1 MKADRDVV
9 ELSEDVSHS
18 PLWNP
23 DLAPTP
29 LARRT
34 WSTYHIAALW
44 IGMSVVIT
52 TYTLASGLLQQG
64 MTWWQA
70 MLTILLGNVI
80 VLVPMILNAHAG
92 TKYGVSFPVLCRAS
106 FGVRGA
112 NVPAILRALVACGW
126 FGIQTWIGGLA
137 LDTLLAGG
145 VAGLGRRARRTCGS
159 RSRSSGW
166 CRWRSSSAAS
176 RASSSSK
183 AGRRRCSWPAARC
196 CSGGR
201 SSAAAGSGTSSARA
215 RACRRA
221 QVPFWQLFPAALTA
235 NVGYWATLSL
245 NIPDFTRYARS
256 QRSQALG
263 QALGLPATMTAF
275 AFIGVAVTSATVV
288 IFGEAIWDPVV
299 LIARIGNPPVII
311 FGALVIL
318 LAQLTTNMAANVVSP
333 ANDFSSLAPR
343 RISYVAGGLITAAI
357 GILMMPWKLYADAAA
372 YIFTWLLGYSSLMG
386 AIGGV
391 LIADYW
397 LLRRRQLS
405 LPDLFKPDGRY
416 AYTQRREPPR
426 DLGAGA
432 GRAARGA
439 RLPPRRHDAGRH
451 GRRSGRARHALHLR
465 LVRHLHPER
474 RALSRLQP
482 QSLRSSR
489 GRSSDL
495 LCADRS
501 GEQVACAHE
510 TPRQKRR
517 RDARV
522 RREWLDQLIGT
533 FRGQRVAHD
542 AILVQIH
549 QPVLR
554 HAALRVHVGFDVAVE
569 VDRRI
574 RDLDDE
580 QDVSRPG
587 MRRRVEVG
595 TWPQQHDVRLGLGI
609 KAQSDRA
616 LNANNRLVAGQLV
629 RTRVARS
636 TLAAC
641 RGPIGVI
648 ASTSPSMSSTR
659 SPGDRMPVSPM
670 RWYSSAVKR
679 RLRTAMGIGSAPF

>member
-23 DLAPTP
+23 DLAPTT

-70 MLTILLGNVI
+70 MVTILLGNAI

-112 NVPAILRALVACGW
+112 NVPAMLRALVACGW

-137 LDTLLAGG
+137 LDTLLRAAWPGWAGVPGQVWIAFGIFWLVQVAIIVRGLEGIKKLEGWSAPLLLAGG
-145 VAGLGRRARRTCGS
+145 ALLLGWAIVRGGGLGHILSESTRLQTNH
-159 RSRSSGW
+159 
-166 CRWRSSSAAS
+166 
-176 RASSSSK
+176 
-183 AGRRRCSWPAARC
+183 
-196 CSGGR
+196 
-201 SSAAAGSGTSSARA
+201 
-215 RACRRA
+215 
-221 QVPFWQLFPAALTA
+221 VPFWQMFPAALTA

-299 LIARIGNPPVII
+299 LIARIGNAPVII

-343 RISYVAGGLITAAI
+343 RIGYVAGGLITAAI
-357 GILMMPWKLYADAAA
+357 GILMMPWKLYADASA

-386 AIGGV
+386 AIGGI

-405 LPDLFKPDGRY
+405 LPDLFAPDGRY
-416 AYTQRREPPR
+416 AYTNGVNRRAMWALVLAILPVVP
-426 DLGAGA
+426 GFV
-432 GRAARGA
+432 RAATTPGGTVPDPTFLDTLYTYA
-439 RLPPRRHDAGRH
+439 WF
-451 GRRSGRARHALHLR
+451 
-465 LVRHLHPER
+465 VTFI
-474 RALSRLQP
+474 LS
-482 QSLRSSR
+482 
-489 GRSSDL
+489 
-495 LCADRS
+495 
-501 GEQVACAHE
+501 
-510 TPRQKRR
+510 
-517 RDARV
+517 
-522 RREWLDQLIGT
+522 
-533 FRGQRVAHD
+533 
-542 AILVQIH
+542 
-549 QPVLR
+549 
-554 HAALRVHVGFDVAVE
+554 AALYLAF
-569 VDRRI
+569 
-574 RDLDDE
+574 
-580 QDVSRPG
+580 
-587 MRRRVEVG
+587 
-595 TWPQQHDVRLGLGI
+595 
-609 KAQSDRA
+609 
-616 LNANNRLVAGQLV
+616 
-629 RTRVARS
+629 TR
-636 TLAAC
+636 
-641 RGPIGVI
+641 
-648 ASTSPSMSSTR
+648 
-659 SPGDRMPVSPM
+659 
-670 RWYSSAVKR
+670 K
-679 RLRTAMGIGSAPF
+679 TA